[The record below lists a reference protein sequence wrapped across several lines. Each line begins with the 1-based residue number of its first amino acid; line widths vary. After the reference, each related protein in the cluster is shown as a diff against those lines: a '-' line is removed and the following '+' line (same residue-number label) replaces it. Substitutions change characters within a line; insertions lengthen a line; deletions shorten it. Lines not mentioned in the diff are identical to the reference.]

1 MSAEQNKLIVREFV
15 EAMNSGD
22 LAVLSQVV
30 APEFVHRNPANP
42 QMRPGPEGM
51 KQLIGAWRAA
61 FPDAHEVIDDMIAEG
76 DKVVTR
82 WSFQGTQQGELMGIP
97 PTGKPVGFSG
107 IFIDRVAG
115 GRIVE
120 HWDEADIL
128 GVLQQLGVVAMQPAA
143 GSTAPAAG
151 AEPTAGMAAGIVA
164 PGGGRAVSA
173 LGGQLTIKADG
184 PLCTMVEE
192 REPAQGRVPLHR
204 HTRRDELIYVLDG
217 ELLVTLGSETTR
229 VSAGSCV
236 RAPRG
241 TSHGYRNAGSGT
253 ATALLVYTPGSY
265 AGLFEALGSL
275 APDRQDPAEVMRVLR
290 EHDIEM
296 LEAPPA

>member
-1 MSAEQNKLIVREFV
+1 MSAEQNKLIVRQFV

-42 QMRPGPEGM
+42 QMRPGPEGV
-51 KQLIGAWRAA
+51 KQLIGTWRAA

-97 PTGKPVGFSG
+97 PTSKPVSFSG

-120 HWDEADIL
+120 HWDEADML
-128 GVLQQLGVVAMQPAA
+128 GVLQQLGAVAMQPAA
-143 GSTAPAAG
+143 GTAPAAG
-151 AEPTAGMAAGIVA
+151 AEPMAAMAAGIVA
-164 PGGGRAVSA
+164 PGEGRAVSA

-192 REPAQGRVPLHR
+192 REPAQGGVPLHR

-217 ELLVTLGSETTR
+217 EFLVTLGRETTR
-229 VSAGSCV
+229 VTAGSCV

-241 TSHGYRNAGSGT
+241 TGHGYRNAGSST